1 MAVYKLVIAK
11 GGPKIKPAV
20 EGSKMT
26 IDGKPLRTG
35 NGGVLLG
42 MDGPHLMGKGATIA
56 QLVSSLSG
64 RLAGPV
70 VDATGLQG
78 TYDYDVLFAP
88 DDSPSA
94 DETRPLLPA
103 ALQSEL
109 GLKLERS
116 KAPIE
121 VLVIDHLEKPS
132 EN

>member
-1 MAVYKLVIAK
+1 
-11 GGPKIKPAV
+11 
-20 EGSKMT
+20 MT
-26 IDGKPLRTG
+26 IDGKPLRKG
-35 NGGVLLG
+35 NGGILGG

-64 RLAGPV
+64 QLAGPV
-70 VDATGLQG
+70 VDETGLQG

-88 DDSPSA
+88 NDRPSD

-109 GLKLERS
+109 VLKLERG